1 MRDEC
6 GVFPHNITSS
16 NVLIVDD
23 RIYATTSNGV
33 DWTHTNIPAPEAPS
47 LICLDKNTGKLLGEE
62 GSGVSKRCLHCS
74 WSSPS
79 LAVIGG
85 KKQIIFGG
93 GDGYAYGF
101 DLSFK
106 KDEDLNIINEIW
118 RYDGNAPEYRG
129 TPEKKKKY
137 SDYDGPSEIIA
148 TPVVYKDH
156 IYTQIGQDPEH
167 GEGVGMLSCLNP
179 AATGDISGKA
189 VWTYKGI
196 NRSVSTPSIKEDIL
210 YVADY
215 SGLVHCLNALT
226 GEKYWVYDTKG
237 HIWGSTMI
245 IGDKLL
251 IGNEEGELHVLQTGK
266 EMKEVA
272 TIDFPGPLYATPIF
286 TNNTLY
292 IMTMSHL
299 YAFGPK

>member
-1 MRDEC
+1 
-6 GVFPHNITSS
+6 
-16 NVLIVDD
+16 
-23 RIYATTSNGV
+23 
-33 DWTHTNIPAPEAPS
+33 
-47 LICLDKNTGKLLGEE
+47 
-62 GSGVSKRCLHCS
+62 
-74 WSSPS
+74 
-79 LAVIGG
+79 
-85 KKQIIFGG
+85 
-93 GDGYAYGF
+93 
-101 DLSFK
+101 
-106 KDEDLNIINEIW
+106 
-118 RYDGNAPEYRG
+118 
-129 TPEKKKKY
+129 
-137 SDYDGPSEIIA
+137 
-148 TPVVYKDH
+148 
-156 IYTQIGQDPEH
+156 
-167 GEGVGMLSCLNP
+167 MLSCLNP